1 MMHRSSSLV
10 RGSKNN
16 SGTNSNTNN
25 RLLFLSRRNNE
36 LSSRR
41 RLRANADSAS
51 SFSSGDSGVAFERL
65 VEPLIKTKKEDDKL
79 NEGIAAFY
87 DQSTPL
93 WEEIWGDHL
102 HHGYY
107 PNGSADGV
115 DHRAAQ
121 VDMIDRALDW
131 ASISN
136 KKNVLD
142 VGCGLG
148 GSSRYF
154 ARKWGK
160 DVKATG
166 VTLSPVQVARGN
178 RLGEEQ
184 GLDQQVNLQ
193 VADALKMPFEDA
205 KFDFVYSME

>member
-16 SGTNSNTNN
+16 SCTNSNTNN

-36 LSSRR
+36 LSASRR

-51 SFSSGDSGVAFERL
+51 SSSSEGSGVAFERL

-142 VGCGLG
+142 VWCGLG

-184 GLDQQVNLQ
+184 GLDQ
-193 VADALKMPFEDA
+193 
-205 KFDFVYSME
+205 

>member
-1 MMHRSSSLV
+1 MTNFERRVFTRGDPQKNALNKSHFRSNNEQEHHIILRETIINITTTIMSGTITSSSSMMHRSPSLV

-36 LSSRR
+36 LSASRR

-51 SFSSGDSGVAFERL
+51 SSSSEGSGVAFERL

-115 DHRAAQ
+115 DPEP
-121 VDMIDRALDW
+121 
-131 ASISN
+131 
-136 KKNVLD
+136 
-142 VGCGLG
+142 
-148 GSSRYF
+148 
-154 ARKWGK
+154 RKW
-160 DVKATG
+160 T
-166 VTLSPVQVARGN
+166 
-178 RLGEEQ
+178 
-184 GLDQQVNLQ
+184 
-193 VADALKMPFEDA
+193 
-205 KFDFVYSME
+205 